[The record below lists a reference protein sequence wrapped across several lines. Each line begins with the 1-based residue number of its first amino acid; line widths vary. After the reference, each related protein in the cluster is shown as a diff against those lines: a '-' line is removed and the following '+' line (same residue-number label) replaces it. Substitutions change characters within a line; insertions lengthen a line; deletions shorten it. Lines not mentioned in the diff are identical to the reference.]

1 MRFDHLIIKQVHIP
15 NYQGPRCEIIGAFL
29 GDSSFRRWSIIA
41 FASHFHGEKWGTL
54 EEFHSRPFTSIE
66 SCIRTERFAIWQIDS
81 KGRIVIDSVARL
93 RSARV
98 FAKTDK

>member
-15 NYQGPRCEIIGAFL
+15 NYQGPRCEIIGAFP

-41 FASHFHGEKWGTL
+41 FASHFDGEQWGTL

-81 KGRIVIDSVARL
+81 KRRVVCNRDAFLCATRIL
-93 RSARV
+93 P
-98 FAKTDK
+98 